1 MIGSLLTDS
10 AASRSSRINIDSS
23 LGEEEQEIGID
34 GTAAAPPS
42 AGADRLIPAR
52 WIPQQSSISQ
62 RYSNQICIPPSH
74 YE

>member
-34 GTAAAPPS
+34 GTAQHPRLRVPIDLS
-42 AGADRLIPAR
+42 QLAGFLSKA
-52 WIPQQSSISQ
+52 Q
-62 RYSNQICIPPSH
+62 
-74 YE
+74 